1 MTARYV
7 YKNTIIG
14 NGNLQVIP
22 QEGNFIEIQALH
34 KIYKVEAVMFK
45 VTLSGNV
52 DAIIYLRDIMEN
64 TEKMLRN
71 YK

>member
-14 NGNLQVIP
+14 GGNLQVIP
-22 QEGNFIEIQALH
+22 QEGNFVEIQAWH
-34 KIYKVEAVMFK
+34 QIYRVEAVMFK
-45 VTLSGNV
+45 VTLSGDMGV
-52 DAIIYLRDIMEN
+52 MIYLCDIMEN